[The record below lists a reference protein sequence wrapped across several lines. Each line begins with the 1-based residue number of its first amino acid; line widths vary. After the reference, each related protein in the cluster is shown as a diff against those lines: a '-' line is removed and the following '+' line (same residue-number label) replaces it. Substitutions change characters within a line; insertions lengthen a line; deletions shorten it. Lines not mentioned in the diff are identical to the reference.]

1 MTQTLSYH
9 SHFLEG
15 DAHRLHLCHIH
26 TSGIETG
33 PAVLMVHGSIEN
45 GRIFYNQKGKG
56 LGCFLARQGMQVYV
70 LDLRGRGL
78 STPKIARGHLHGQL
92 ESIREDIPQ
101 AMEFISQ
108 RHSRFCTVGHSWGGV
123 LLMACLIRQP
133 QWLDKVNRQVFFGTK
148 RTIRVHNPERW
159 LKLDLI
165 WRNLA
170 PLVARAKGY
179 LPARQLGIGAD
190 NETRQML
197 KDTNLWVRSNSWHDP
212 DDGFD
217 YQRAALSMK
226 LPPTWFVTGVAD
238 YALGHYRDMRDF
250 MHELGVSDYAHALLS
265 RQSGNLQDYDHINI
279 LTHPDCEKD
288 HFPQVSRWLTA
299 GELP

>member
-1 MTQTLSYH
+1 MTLSYQ
-9 SHFLEG
+9 SHYLEG
-15 DAHRLHLCHIH
+15 DGHRLHLCHISH
-26 TSGIETG
+26 NENAAG

-45 GRIFYNQKGKG
+45 GRIFYNHKGRG

-92 ESIREDIPQ
+92 ESICEDIPR
-101 AMEFISQ
+101 AMAFVAA
-108 RHSRFCTVGHSWGGV
+108 RRGRFCTVAHSWGGV

-133 QWLDKVNRQVFFGTK
+133 HWIDRVERQVFFGTK

-179 LPARQLGIGAD
+179 LPARQMGIGAD
-190 NETRQML
+190 NETRKML
-197 KDTNLWVRSNSWHDP
+197 RDTNLWVRSSHWHDP

-217 YQRAALSMK
+217 YQKAAMGLG
-226 LPPTWFVTGVAD
+226 LPPTWFVTGLAD

-250 MHELGVSDYAHALLS
+250 MQELGVSDHPHSLLS
-265 RQSGNLQDYDHINI
+265 RKSGCLHDYDHINI

-288 HFPQVSRWLTA
+288 HFPRVSQWLRE
-299 GELP
+299 GSGS